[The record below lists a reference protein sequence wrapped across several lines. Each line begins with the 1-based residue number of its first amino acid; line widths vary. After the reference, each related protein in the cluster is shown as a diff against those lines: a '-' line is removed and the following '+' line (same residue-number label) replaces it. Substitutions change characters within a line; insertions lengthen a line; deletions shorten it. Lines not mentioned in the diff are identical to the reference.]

1 MADKTSDCEISA
13 LEQNLLQDLYKELD
27 AEREASASAATEA
40 LSVILCLQGEKAAVK
55 LEAEQYKRLSDEK
68 MSHAEESLAIVEGII
83 YQKEMEIAAL
93 DCQVQAYRY
102 KLLSLGCADFS
113 LGHTKFRD
121 SPFQEKNENLG
132 RRNSSELNSFRR
144 KNVVN
149 ERDGSCLQKIDLVS
163 NIVEEKKS
171 REILYQVSDLGKKTD
186 SCCIDSYWE
195 QIRKLDVRVKE
206 LAGAN
211 YINSRSDNRFSS
223 SIGGDKLYDQN
234 DELLKGPASN
244 LVKNDVAVDYPCYP
258 SIHDVFEVPQID
270 KNESHIRKDVV
281 HPEAVEETL
290 YVRDEPDWMK
300 KFSKDQL
307 SEPGD
312 YASTECHSDVGRNFS
327 ESRCRSYQLNR
338 TSETVRVERPVEF
351 TNRDEESKLLN
362 EIKERLNI
370 LHEAIRG
377 RNVKEYTK
385 KDEPSLCALSQCNA
399 SLLALI
405 RLKRKF

>member
-27 AEREASASAATEA
+27 AKREASASAATEA
-40 LSVILCLQGEKAAVK
+40 LSVILRLQGEKAAVK

-68 MSHAEESLAIVEGII
+68 MSHAEESSDI
-83 YQKEMEIAAL
+83 
-93 DCQVQAYRY
+93 QAYRY

-171 REILYQVSDLGKKTD
+171 REILYQASDLGKKTD

-211 YINSRSDNRFSS
+211 YINSRM
-223 SIGGDKLYDQN
+223 Q
-234 DELLKGPASN
+234 
-244 LVKNDVAVDYPCYP
+244 NDVAVDYPCYP

-270 KNESHIRKDVV
+270 RNESHIRKDVV
-281 HPEAVEETL
+281 HPEVVEEIL

-312 YASTECHSDVGRNFS
+312 YASTECRSAVGRNFS

-338 TSETVRVERPVEF
+338 TSETVRVESPVEF
-351 TNRDEESKLLN
+351 TNRDEELNLLN

-370 LHEAIRG
+370 LHDEIRG
-377 RNVKEYTK
+377 RTVKEYTK

-405 RLKRKF
+405 RQKRKSYRSYNNYKLRHW